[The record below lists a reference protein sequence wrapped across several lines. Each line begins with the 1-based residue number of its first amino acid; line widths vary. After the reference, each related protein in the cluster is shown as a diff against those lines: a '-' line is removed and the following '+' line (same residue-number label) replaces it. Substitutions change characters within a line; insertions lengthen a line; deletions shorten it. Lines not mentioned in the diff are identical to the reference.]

1 MNLNDKIK
9 NQESLIEEINQNIDL
24 LLNEQIIQGLKVFGK
39 LITSLPKELY
49 NKAFKSIEDEIGKAS
64 DELDDIKDKKDTL
77 SKIDE
82 LLAKIE
88 RLESLANQI
97 EEKKESELPYKKAV
111 IEFKKKINLDIES
124 LKSPEFQRNLLGTM
138 YFKVV
143 GLDEDSKYILLKT
156 NSFPDTTFIKLEYKK
171 LEPYKDQKGDVNL
184 LYSRYK
190 NPNLN
195 VVEGDPQDCYF
206 KFVELS

>member
-1 MNLNDKIK
+1 MNLNEEIK
-9 NQESLIEEINQNIDL
+9 KQELLIEELNVDIDKILSISHDYYDKAFKFISDEIENTQNEIDL
-24 LLNEQIIQGLKVFGK
+24 LKPQKD
-39 LITSLPKELY
+39 
-49 NKAFKSIEDEIGKAS
+49 SIEEDTTSTNILNRLEK
-64 DELDDIKDKKDTL
+64 LLKKL
-77 SKIDE
+77 EKLE
-82 LLAKIE
+82 LLANN
-88 RLESLANQI
+88 LS
-97 EEKKESELPYKKAV
+97 EKKKSDLPYNRAV
-111 IEFKKKINLDIES
+111 IEFKKPVELNVES

-143 GLDEDSKYILLKT
+143 GLDEDNKYILLKT

-171 LEPYKDQKGDVNL
+171 LETYKDQKGDVNL

-195 VVEGDPQDCYF
+195 VVEGNQQDCYF

>member
-1 MNLNDKIK
+1 MDLNKHIK
-9 NQESLIEEINQNIDL
+9 EQELIVEEINNELDN
-24 LLNEQIIQGLKVFGK
+24 LLNENISLVLRVLGK
-39 LITSLPKELY
+39 IAGAIPKKTY
-49 NKAFKSIEDEIGKAS
+49 KKALDAIEDEIGKAS
-64 DELDDIKDKKDTL
+64 DELDDIKDKKDAL

-88 RLESLANQI
+88 RLESLANQL
-97 EEKKESELPYKKAV
+97 EEKKESELQYKRAV

-143 GLDEDSKYILLKT
+143 GLDRKNKYILLKT

-171 LEPYKDQKGDVNL
+171 LEPYKDQKGDVSL

>member
-1 MNLNDKIK
+1 MNLNDEIK
-9 NQESLIEEINQNIDL
+9 KQELLIEEINQNIDL
-24 LLNEQIIQGLKVFGK
+24 LLNEQIIQGLKVLGK
-39 LITSLPKELY
+39 AITSLPKELY
-49 NKAFKSIEDEIGKAS
+49 KKAFKAIGDEIGKTNDKIA
-64 DELDDIKDKKDTL
+64 DIKDKKDAL
-77 SKIDE
+77 AKIE
-82 LLAKIE
+82 KLLAKIE
-88 RLESLANQI
+88 KLESLANQL

-111 IEFKKKINLDIES
+111 IEFKKKIELNIES

-143 GLDEDSKYILLKT
+143 GLDEDNKFILLKT

-171 LEPYKDQKGDVNL
+171 LETYKDQKGDVNL

-195 VVEGDPQDCYF
+195 VVEGNQQDCYF

>member
-1 MNLNDKIK
+1 MNLNDEIK
-9 NQESLIEEINQNIDL
+9 KQESLIEEINKNIDL
-24 LLNEQIIQGLKVFGK
+24 LLNEQIIQGIKVFGK
-39 LITSLPKELY
+39 LIASLPKELY
-49 NKAFKSIEDEIGKAS
+49 DKAFKAIEDEIGKTN
-64 DELDDIKDKKDTL
+64 DELNDNKDSL
-77 SKIDE
+77 SKLNE
-82 LLAKIE
+82 LMAKIE
-88 RLESLANQI
+88 RLESLANQL

-190 NPNLN
+190 NPNLK
-195 VVEGDPQDCYF
+195 VVEGNQQDCYF